1 LAAGPGHRRL
11 EQALLLVRQ
20 LASINAIRLGAELE
34 TRLGRDIDPTIA
46 IDTPTIGDLAKAL
59 AGNT

>member
-1 LAAGPGHRRL
+1 
-11 EQALLLVRQ
+11 